1 MVTIT
6 IGGGTQSGILHY
18 GQVFPIDMEKKDII
32 RAKSG
37 VLSFTSFGIY
47 DTFFKDIEGAENMK
61 KISIQYKINRVP
73 KPADDAEFDM
83 SSRVDV
89 STNGLR
95 LTEWMAN

>member
-1 MVTIT
+1 
-6 IGGGTQSGILHY
+6 
-18 GQVFPIDMEKKDII
+18 MEKKDII

-47 DTFFKDIEGAENMK
+47 DTFFKDIEGPDNMK
-61 KISIQYKINRVP
+61 KISIQYKISSVP